1 MLCIIYTS
9 LFIFYTTMNVSLDII
24 ICRNRL
30 IIFLISSATVAANKI
45 NKSSS
50 LYVTKQMLHQVETIA
65 LLDLREERRQVA
77 ADLDA
82 GSQIRIFF

>member
-1 MLCIIYTS
+1 M
-9 LFIFYTTMNVSLDII
+9 
-24 ICRNRL
+24 
-30 IIFLISSATVAANKI
+30 FLLLSPTVAVNKI

-82 GSQIRIFF
+82 GSQIRIFL